1 MKHLQKIFFAC
12 CLALGLSLIAAAS
25 QAANNESMIDKV
37 VKNGVMRVGFSSFVP
52 WAMQDKNGEYIGFEV
67 DVAKR
72 LARDLGV
79 EIELVPTR
87 FSGIV
92 PALLANKF
100 DIIIGSL
107 SVTPERNL
115 KGNFT
120 IPYDYATIEAVA
132 NKEKTKGLKF
142 PDDYNKSDIV
152 IAVRSGGTPAILAK
166 KMFPNAT
173 LRLFDDEAPAVQDV
187 IAGRSHIMLS
197 SAPLPAF
204 ETLKNPDVLYQPT
217 KEALTKQPVGFL
229 VRKGDPDSLNVLD
242 NWIRLV
248 EDEGWLKEKRD
259 YWFKSRDWES
269 LVR

>member
-1 MKHLQKIFFAC
+1 M
-12 CLALGLSLIAAAS
+12 
-25 QAANNESMIDKV
+25 
-37 VKNGVMRVGFSSFVP
+37 
-52 WAMQDKNGEYIGFEV
+52 
-67 DVAKR
+67 
-72 LARDLGV
+72 AR
-79 EIELVPTR
+79 
-87 FSGIV
+87 
-92 PALLANKF
+92 
-100 DIIIGSL
+100 
-107 SVTPERNL
+107 
-115 KGNFT
+115 
-120 IPYDYATIEAVA
+120 
-132 NKEKTKGLKF
+132 
-142 PDDYNKSDIV
+142 
-152 IAVRSGGTPAILAK
+152 

-217 KEALTKQPVGFL
+217 KEALAKQPVGFL